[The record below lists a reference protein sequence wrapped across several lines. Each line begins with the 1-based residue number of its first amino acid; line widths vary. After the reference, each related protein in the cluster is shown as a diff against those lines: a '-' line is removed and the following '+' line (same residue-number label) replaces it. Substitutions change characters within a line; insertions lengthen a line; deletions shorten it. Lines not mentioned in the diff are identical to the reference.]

1 MRHDNMKNVDLQHG
15 QTLVSLL
22 VFSVMAISVAAAAT
36 AVMINTSQATSITE
50 SRMIAQM
57 AADSGIENALLRLIR
72 DPNYAGETLTLD
84 DSTVVTTVTG
94 DTTKTITSTATEG
107 VYTQTDQATVQYI
120 NYRLT
125 VTSWNT
131 LY

>member
-1 MRHDNMKNVDLQHG
+1 MKNRRLQRG

-36 AVMINTSQATSITE
+36 AVMINTSQATHISE
-50 SRMIAQM
+50 SRMITQM

-72 DPNYAGETLTLD
+72 DPTYAGESLTID
-84 DSTVVTTVTG
+84 DITILTTISG
-94 DTTKTITSTATEG
+94 DTTKTITSTATQG
-107 VYTQTDQATVQYI
+107 IYSQTIQATVQYI
-120 NYRLT
+120 NYQLT